1 MKISPFFLQLHS
13 AYQAELDDLTFDSEG
28 RDVLKRRLDQKR
40 QELDFLLQMMDL
52 SPEMV
57 AVVFHHGFRFQS
69 APAMQKLLALD
80 DDDEFPAWDTLAQAA
95 QMTPWAHELAEIFLC
110 QPTGEKFMAV
120 AAALEFMHARVDAA
134 AAQAAPAA
142 EEEDVDNPTRGSHR
156 HDDDGDN
163 DTDEDAPSLEEAGAD
178 WMADQGFDRKD

>member
-28 RDVLKRRLDQKR
+28 RDVL
-40 QELDFLLQMMDL
+40 MDL

-80 DDDEFPAWDTLAQAA
+80 EDDEFPAWDTLAQTA

-110 QPTGEKFMAV
+110 QPSGEKFMAV

-156 HDDDGDN
+156 PDDDGDN
-163 DTDEDAPSLEEAGAD
+163 DNDEDATSLDEAGAD